1 MTGQVSVGLHLGVH
15 KTASTHLQYTLRNSS
30 EALIEKG
37 VRYYGPDFLRL
48 RGRSIEQM
56 FGLGTSPSPRRSTAD
71 QIAFLAKGDGRILIS
86 EENFFG
92 PLLERNGKGLVPPY
106 SGGERAV
113 AELAGLLAA
122 EGSPL
127 DLYFAIRSPA
137 SFVTSRYSQI
147 LLSGTFLSPED
158 YAAMAKPEGID
169 WAEMVAA
176 LASVPNNRSLYVW
189 RYEDYARILPSI
201 LSAMVGSEA
210 AGSVAPA
217 ETVVNPG
224 FSAIA
229 LRRYL
234 VARERG
240 NKWLT
245 PARALGAIL
254 SAPTRLQL
262 RFSALRNIAATRS
275 VIKIRSPVSDLFQAS
290 RSSSPDCPG
299 ADRVENR
306 PPTPYVA
313 ANAFMRW
320 PYGTH
325 QPDPVHP
332 ANPRR
337 DRQGRLALAPRGS
350 FDHQHGLSDGD
361 PARCL
366 LRARRSSDPFGPSGR
381 PDLLRILT
389 RKAHLRRRKKL
400 AFAP

>member
-1 MTGQVSVGLHLGVH
+1 M
-15 KTASTHLQYTLRNSS
+15 
-30 EALIEKG
+30 
-37 VRYYGPDFLRL
+37 
-48 RGRSIEQM
+48 
-56 FGLGTSPSPRRSTAD
+56 
-71 QIAFLAKGDGRILIS
+71 
-86 EENFFG
+86 
-92 PLLERNGKGLVPPY
+92 
-106 SGGERAV
+106 

-158 YAAMAKPEGID
+158 YAAMAKPEEID

-240 NKWLT
+240 SKWLT
-245 PARALGAIL
+245 PARARGRY
-254 SAPTRLQL
+254 P
-262 RFSALRNIAATRS
+262 
-275 VIKIRSPVSDLFQAS
+275 VGPDSP
-290 RSSSPDCPG
+290 P
-299 ADRVENR
+299 
-306 PPTPYVA
+306 
-313 ANAFMRW
+313 
-320 PYGTH
+320 
-325 QPDPVHP
+325 
-332 ANPRR
+332 
-337 DRQGRLALAPRGS
+337 LALFNAEELHTIITVCDVC
-350 FDHQHGLSDGD
+350 FLHVY
-361 PARCL
+361 A
-366 LRARRSSDPFGPSGR
+366 
-381 PDLLRILT
+381 
-389 RKAHLRRRKKL
+389 
-400 AFAP
+400 